1 MYSLSQGFHRAQSER
16 ANEPVLLLRL
26 TNAFGVR
33 VYADRTPQAALL
45 GLSGPLTAGGDVLAD
60 GSRRA
65 GEGSLNLL
73 DTGAKVLSY
82 GRLRETLT
90 PQSGQIMASLRQE
103 EASSLSVTMSN
114 EGPDDARPMSRI
126 EAMENILGA
135 TGELIIGFPGVPARE
150 FMTRF
155 SGRVQSYTL
164 RSGQLRLSLRA
175 A

>member
-16 ANEPVLLLRL
+16 ASEPVILLRL
-26 TNAFGVR
+26 TNSFGVR
-33 VYADRTPQAALL
+33 VYANRHPQAELL
-45 GLSGPLTAGGDVLAD
+45 GLCGPLTAGGDVLAD
-60 GSRRA
+60 GSRFA
-65 GEGSLNLL
+65 GEGSMNLL
-73 DTGAKVLSY
+73 DAGAKVLSY

-90 PQSGQIMASLRQE
+90 PQSGMLLASLRQE
-103 EASSLSVTMSN
+103 EASSVSVTLSN

-135 TGELIIGFPGVPARE
+135 KGELIIGFPGVPARE

-155 SGRVQSYTL
+155 SGLVDSYTL
-164 RSGQLRLSLRA
+164 RSSQLRLSLRA